1 MIDIHLTDQVDVSF
15 DLPMLTAFLE
25 DVLSDLHQDVDS
37 VGIILADHD
46 FVHALNKDYLSHD
59 YRTDVISFTY
69 SEAHEALC
77 GEVYIDIETAREQ
90 AMERGL
96 SELAEVVRYSVH
108 GLLHLVGHDDQ
119 STEEREAMRLLED
132 AYLATYPVPL

>member
-1 MIDIHLTDQVDVSF
+1 MIEVHLTDQVDVAF

-25 DVLSDLHQDVDS
+25 DVLSELHQNVES

-69 SEAHEALC
+69 SEDHEPLC

-90 AMERGL
+90 AIERGL
-96 SELAEVVRYSVH
+96 SELAEVVRYGVH
-108 GLLHLVGHDDQ
+108 GLLHLVGHDDE
-119 STEEREAMRLLED
+119 STAQREAMRLLED
-132 AYLATYPVPL
+132 AYLANYPIPL